1 MISVGFKLIRCKKW
15 PLMLV
20 SLISVYNVIGQ
31 TNYTLKQAISLAQQN
46 SINAQLNKNNYEI
59 TNQTYR
65 FQQAQLLPQLNLN
78 ANLPGYNSSITS
90 VTQPDGTIK
99 FTTVEQAF
107 SNAGISL
114 SQKIAATGGT
124 FTASS
129 NINRF
134 DRLSGTR
141 TTNYNTQP
149 FVLGLNQPM
158 FRFNETEFAQ
168 KTSRI
173 NKLIGS
179 KVFIKQ
185 QEQLAL
191 DVCNQFHALLQTQ
204 QQLILLKANKTNTDS
219 LLQVASLKLKLGK
232 IGEEEFLQIQL
243 EQITLTTQL
252 QQIKANYEIL
262 NIKFCNLL
270 AIPVA
275 ELTLVDSKPTNG
287 AVYPMNELVLNQ
299 LITSYKNN
307 SPEFEQQKL
316 TQLQNEALFQR
327 AKLSRIPSL
336 NLIAGYG
343 SNQSAPVLN
352 DAYQN
357 LLTQQNA
364 TIGIAVPLFSSGANI
379 AGFKIAD
386 YQLKN
391 TQLQM
396 QQLEQRITNDI
407 ISQLQAYNLA
417 IQQINNAQF
426 ADSIAHRRYEISY
439 NKYQVGKI
447 TYTDLLLAQ
456 NQQLQ
461 AKQSYVNA
469 IAAYWQAYYQLRVAT
484 LFDIVNH
491 ERLYNKN

>member
-1 MISVGFKLIRCKKW
+1 MKW
-15 PLMLV
+15 FVLTFMFCDFCFRLHA
-20 SLISVYNVIGQ
+20 Q
-31 TNYTLKQAISLAQQN
+31 TTLTLQQAITLAQAQ
-46 SINAQLNKNNYEI
+46 SIEAAINKNNYEI
-59 TNQTYR
+59 VNQNYR
-65 FQQAQLLPQLNLN
+65 LQRAQLFPQINLN

-99 FTTVEQAF
+99 FTTIEQAF
-107 SNAGISL
+107 SNMGISL

-134 DRLSGTR
+134 DRLSGNQS
-141 TTNYNTQP
+141 TNFNTQP
-149 FVLGLNQPM
+149 FVLGLNQPL
-158 FRFNETEFAQ
+158 FRFNETAFSM
-168 KTSRI
+168 KTARV

-179 KVFIKQ
+179 KVFIKK
-185 QEQLAL
+185 QEQLAQE
-191 DVCNQFHALLQTQ
+191 VCNQFYSLLQRQ
-204 QQLILLKANKTNTDS
+204 QQLILLQASKINTDS
-219 LLQVASLKLKLGK
+219 LLKMATLKLKLGK
-232 IGEEEFLQIQL
+232 IGEEEYLQIQL
-243 EQITLTTQL
+243 EHIALTIQL
-252 QQIKANYEIL
+252 QQIKANYEL
-262 NIKFCNLL
+262 LKTRFCNLL
-270 AIPVA
+270 AIPTA
-275 ELTLVDSKPTNG
+275 ELTLVESKPNSG
-287 AVYPMNELVLNQ
+287 AIYPMNELVLNQ
-299 LITSYKNN
+299 LITSYKGN
-307 SPEFEQQKL
+307 SPEYEQQKL
-316 TQLQNEALFQR
+316 TQLQNEAVLQR
-327 AKLSRIPSL
+327 ARLSRLPGL

-364 TIGIAVPLFSSGANI
+364 TIGIAVPLFSSGANT
-379 AGFKIAD
+379 AALKIAD

-391 TQLQM
+391 VQLQM

-407 ISQLQAYNLA
+407 TTQLHAYNLA
-417 IQQINNAQF
+417 LQQMSNAQF